1 MGFRRDAQFYR
12 FSAYGFLKNLRF
24 FEPFII
30 LYFRSAGFSF
40 LQIGL
45 LFSIRETATVVLEVP
60 SGFIADVRGR
70 KSAMVI
76 SMTAYVLSFTTFFLT
91 FSYAAAIGAM
101 VLFAVGEAFRT
112 GTHKAM
118 ILEYLSLT
126 EQAQYKSDYYGA
138 TRAASQLGS
147 AVNALIAAA
156 LVFAS
161 GQYRYVFLA
170 AILPCLLN
178 ILNLGTYPAELSWT
192 RAGGSRPGMRRTLK
206 RLASAVGSGEVRLS
220 VLNSATFDAFFK
232 VLKEYL
238 QPTLK
243 ALALGMPIL
252 MAAGSHRRTAVLVG
266 VVYFLLFL
274 LAGAASRSSGLFGR
288 RAGGLSRAMNLSWL
302 AGVALLAAAGGFRAL
317 DITWLSVV
325 AYVAL
330 YAVQNLR
337 RPICVSRISEG
348 VHGGVMS
355 TGLSVESLTKT
366 LGMALLAPAC
376 GWVADRMGVGVAVL
390 GFGLLLGL
398 LYLPLRMREAGCS
411 LRSPA

>member
-1 MGFRRDAQFYR
+1 MGFRRDSQFYR

-30 LYFRSAGFSF
+30 LYFRQAGFSF

-45 LFSIRETATVVLEVP
+45 LFSVRETATVVLEVP
-60 SGFIADVRGR
+60 SGFVADVRGR
-70 KSAMVI
+70 KSAMVL
-76 SMTAYVLSFTTFFLT
+76 SMAAYVVSFLTFFLT
-91 FSYAAAIGAM
+91 SSYAAAMGAM

-118 ILEYLSLT
+118 ILEYLALT
-126 EQAQYKSDYYGA
+126 GQAEHKSDYYGA

-161 GQYRYVFLA
+161 GEYRYVFLA
-170 AILPCLLN
+170 AAFPCLLN
-178 ILNLGTYPAELSWT
+178 MLNLGTYPAELSWT
-192 RAGGSRPGMRRTLK
+192 RAGGSRPGIRRTLW
-206 RLASAVGSGEVRLS
+206 RLADMVRSGDVRLS

-243 ALALGMPIL
+243 ALALGLPLLTAI
-252 MAAGSHRRTAVLVG
+252 GPDRRTAVLVG
-266 VVYFLLFL
+266 VVYFVLFL
-274 LAGAASRSSGLFGR
+274 LAGAASRSSGAFGR
-288 RAGGLSRAMNLSWL
+288 RAGLGRAMNVSWL
-302 AGVALLAAAGGFRAL
+302 AGAALLAAAGGFRVL
-317 DITWLSVV
+317 EVTWMSVA

-337 RPICVSRISEG
+337 RPLCVSRISDG

-376 GWVADRMGVGVAVL
+376 GWVADLAGVGAAVM
-390 GFGLLLGL
+390 GFGLLLGI
-398 LYLPLRMREAGCS
+398 LYLPLRMREAGPS
-411 LRSPA
+411 AGPTA